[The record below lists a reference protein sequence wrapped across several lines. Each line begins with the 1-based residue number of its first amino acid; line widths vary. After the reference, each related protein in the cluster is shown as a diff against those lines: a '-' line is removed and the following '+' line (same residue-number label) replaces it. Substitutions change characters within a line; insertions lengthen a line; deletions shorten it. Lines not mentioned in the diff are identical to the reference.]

1 MTVPAFIIHHSHFIT
16 RSLCLCGQPEV
27 RRIDALKDHYREIL
41 REIGEDPDREGLS
54 KTPERAANAM
64 AFLTAGYAEDPYS
77 LIRDAVFEETSNDLV
92 LVRSI
97 EFHSLCEHHLLPFF
111 GHAHVAYFPKG
122 RIVGLSKVARL
133 VDALARRLQVQERLT
148 RQIAEALE
156 SALEPLGV
164 AVAVEARHLCMT
176 MRGVQKH
183 DATMVTSHLSGVFR
197 DDAMMRAEF
206 YSLIHR

>member
-1 MTVPAFIIHHSHFIT
+1 M
-16 RSLCLCGQPEV
+16 E
-27 RRIDALKDHYREIL
+27 DHYREIL
-41 REIGEDPDREGLS
+41 REIGEDPGREGLL
-54 KTPERAANAM
+54 KTPERAAEAM
-64 AFLTAGYAEDPYS
+64 AFLTAGYAEDPDS
-77 LIRDAVFEETSNDLV
+77 LIREAVFEEASNDLV

-122 RIVGLSKVARL
+122 RIVGVSKVARL
-133 VDALARRLQVQERLT
+133 VDALARRLQVQERMT

-164 AVAVEARHLCMT
+164 AVVVEARHLCMT

-183 DATMVTSHLSGVFR
+183 DAVMVTSHLSGVFR
-197 DDAMMRAEF
+197 DDAMARAEF
-206 YSLIHR
+206 YSLIRR